1 MPQIMTFLVVIHK
14 LQLVLNFIHY
24 RFFLNKIGTMNKSY
38 LLLRL
43 THKFMRHITVFSRSY
58 FVQYLQFIFRYEIN
72 VLKTIR

>member
-24 RFFLNKIGTMNKSY
+24 RFFLNNIGTMNKSY

>member
-1 MPQIMTFLVVIHK
+1 MTFLVVKQK
-14 LQLVLNFIHY
+14 LQVVLNFIHLPL
-24 RFFLNKIGTMNKSY
+24 FLNKIGTMNKSY

-43 THKFMRHITVFSRSY
+43 THKFMRYITVFSRSY